1 MTAAE
6 RNPSLVV
13 VAGFAADGAAQVADQ
28 LCGPTTAVIH
38 HDLRLIT
45 QGVVR
50 RRLRAFGADVTTAV
64 ELAHGCV
71 SCTLRED
78 LLPLVRR
85 LIDGGGLSR
94 IVLHLDPA
102 LEPEAVCWALH
113 HVLVD
118 DRPILADVEVA
129 GVLTVLDERSWLDDA
144 GGDEPIAERGMAA
157 SVDDERTVA
166 QVLVGQVEFADALVR
181 AHQAEEPWAAART
194 AAVLDRLAPTAPR
207 AALSGL
213 DVESLLARVPSG
225 ARRGM
230 VDDAHGPLLRGQ
242 PPLDSDCGVATVLFQ
257 DRRPFHPD
265 RLHEAIDV
273 LLDGVIRTR
282 GRLWLATRPG
292 EMLWLESAGG
302 GLRVAPAG
310 PWLAAVDAE
319 AWAAASAERQ
329 AAAALRWDAV
339 YGDRVQEFVVIT
351 HRADPEEICAALRNA
366 LLTDVELAEGA
377 EAWQRYED
385 PFGAWHSD
393 PCEDDDTGR
402 DGIDVVAVE
411 RKDER

>member
-1 MTAAE
+1 MATAE
-6 RNPSLVV
+6 RRPSLVV
-13 VAGFAADGAAQVADQ
+13 VAGLAADAAEQVADRM
-28 LCGPTTAVIH
+28 CGPATAVIH

-50 RRLRAFGADVTTAV
+50 RRLRAYGADVTTAV

-85 LIDGGGLSR
+85 LVDDARLSR
-94 IVLHLDPA
+94 IVLHLDPV

-118 DRPILADVEVA
+118 DRPILDDVQMA
-129 GVLTVLDERSWLDDA
+129 GVLTVVDERTWLDDA
-144 GGDEPIAERGMAA
+144 AGDEALAERGRTA
-157 SVDDERTVA
+157 SIDDERTVA

-181 AHQAEEPWAAART
+181 AHTAEEPWTAART
-194 AAVLDRLAPTAPR
+194 AAVFDRLAPTAPR
-207 AALSGL
+207 AALADL
-213 DVESLLARVPSG
+213 DVDALLARVPAA
-225 ARRGM
+225 ARRGT

-242 PPLDSDCGVATVLFQ
+242 PPLDSDCGVHTVLFQ
-257 DRRPFHPD
+257 ERRPFHPG

-282 GRLWLATRPG
+282 ARLWLATRPA
-292 EMLWLESAGG
+292 ETLWLESAGG

-310 PWLAAVDAE
+310 PWLAASDAE

-351 HRADPEEICAALRNA
+351 HRADPEEICAALRDA
-366 LLTDVELAEGA
+366 LLTDAELAEGA
-377 EAWQRYED
+377 EAWQRYDD

-402 DGIDVVAVE
+402 DGTDVVVVE